1 MSSRFIHQKVGAIAS
16 TIFIISSG
24 SWVFKT
30 IGTASTQ
37 ANSLKSIAF
46 HSITGSQANH
56 QIFQSPK
63 TALQSETTA
72 TELFFQV

>member
-1 MSSRFIHQKVGAIAS
+1 
-16 TIFIISSG
+16 
-24 SWVFKT
+24 VFKT

-37 ANSLKSIAF
+37 PNSLKSIAF